1 MTDTLDRNVSGD
13 VTPGISA
20 DGTVTS
26 ASGAQAPVG
35 HTLIPVRD
43 DTPVGPRR
51 AIRGAPLEEKFN
63 LWGAA
68 AAGVSV
74 AFLLFGWF
82 APLTG
87 QVGMAV
93 VAFLAFLLF
102 YAMLLG
108 LKSNRLEIQD
118 RIMITLLFSAGTILV
133 GALSFVV
140 VFTLIR
146 GQEALVHPNFFY
158 QTMETAGPLDPLDVG
173 GIFHAI
179 MGTLMQITMAL
190 ALAIPLGITTA
201 VFLNEI
207 GGPFARFVRTISDAM
222 TALPSIV
229 AGLFV
234 YAAIITLI
242 THQRSGFAASL
253 AITVMMLPIIIRASD
268 VVLRLVAGNLRE
280 ASYALGTTRWR
291 TVWHVVLP
299 TARSGLVTAV
309 ILGTARGIG
318 ETSPVLLTSGVTA
331 VLNLNPFEGPMISLP
346 LQVFDFVKSPEPN
359 MVARGFG
366 AAAVLLLLV
375 LTLFAIAR
383 LIGGKGPGQ
392 LSARQQKALLAQS
405 SRDQQRMT
413 IAADRRE
420 REEARQRQIEEEY
433 RRGLVAA
440 GLPLP
445 EEEPAPVASAPVKT
459 GPRTFVPANARAA
472 GAATSSVS
480 AGVAA
485 SVAAASAAAAAVV
498 VADPAAATAA
508 PVAVDPAAVTAAPVA
523 VDPAAVTPAVAPS
536 SLEPATPVGPAVFE
550 QTSVLPAQEF
560 PAPDVVSQDA
570 PAHDV
575 TSVFA
580 PLLDEEDDAEA
591 SAHDD
596 ADDLDETKT
605 RGALFGKFFSRKPEA
620 GNEPVAELAT
630 TAAAETDAT
639 EAAEVP
645 SLAAWLGLSPEPESE
660 PETEAVTESEPEPV
674 IKPEPEATAE
684 IETETSAEPQAETQ
698 SAVEPEQ
705 PEVNTPGPEIPI
717 IKPWEPAPQ
726 PQPRDGFTPWSF
738 PTPEAPSPDT
748 KENPE

>member
-498 VADPAAATAA
+498 AASPAAAAGTA
-508 PVAVDPAAVTAAPVA
+508 
-523 VDPAAVTPAVAPS
+523 AVAPPS
-536 SLEPATPVGPAVFE
+536 PEPATPVGPAVFE
-550 QTSVLPAQEF
+550 QTSVLPAQDF
-560 PAPDVVSQDA
+560 AAADVVSQDA
-570 PAHDV
+570 PTQDV

-580 PLLDEEDDAEA
+580 PLLDEEDDVEA

-596 ADDLDETKT
+596 AHDLDETKT

-620 GNEPVAELAT
+620 GNEPVTEVAT
-630 TAAAETDAT
+630 TAGAETDASEVA
-639 EAAEVP
+639 EAP
-645 SLAAWLGLSPEPESE
+645 SLSAWLGLSPEPESE
-660 PETEAVTESEPEPV
+660 IETEPEPNV
-674 IKPEPEATAE
+674 EPEPEPEPQADASAE
-684 IETETSAEPQAETQ
+684 TVTETSAEPRAETQ
-698 SAVEPEQ
+698 IAVQPEQ
-705 PEVNTPGPEIPI
+705 PEVSAPAPEIPV